1 MKEIK
6 ETKNIVNKTIYSEAL
21 HRNEMTKEVEGAY
34 EHYKPKSK
42 TALGMHKQGP
52 QPSLNKEPMS

>member
-52 QPSLNKEPMS
+52 